1 MKHFPR
7 RTVEPTAE
15 PLSVSEALTHLR
27 VDDDESIEYV
37 SSLIRTVRVN
47 AENRTERTLMRS
59 TWTLKLDAFPVCDAG
74 LIELRQPPV
83 MAVTSV
89 TYIDADGVT
98 QTVPTADYVLDAF
111 SEPGRL
117 LPVDKWPAADNR
129 PGAVTVVYTAGYAS
143 AAAVPAPIKHWMLL
157 ALTDLYELRQRSGEK
172 PALPQDF
179 ADSLLAEYRLLG
191 I

>member
-27 VDDDESIEYV
+27 VDDDESIDYV
-37 SSLIRTVRVN
+37 SSLIRTVRMQ
-47 AENRTERTLMRS
+47 AENRTERTLMPS
-59 TWTLKLDAFPVCDAG
+59 TWTLRLDAFPVCHAG

-83 MAVTSV
+83 TAVTSV

-98 QTVPTADYVLDAF
+98 QTVPTADYVLDPF

-117 LPVDKWPAADNR
+117 LPVDKWPVADSR
-129 PGAVTVVYTAGYAS
+129 PGAVTVVYTAGYAN

>member
-27 VDDDESIEYV
+27 VDDDESIDYV
-37 SSLIRTVRVN
+37 SSLIRTVRMQ
-47 AENRTERTLMRS
+47 AENRTERTLMPS
-59 TWTLKLDAFPVCDAG
+59 TWTLRLDAFPVCHAG

-83 MAVTSV
+83 TAVTSV

-98 QTVPTADYVLDAF
+98 QAVPTADYVLDPF

-117 LPVDKWPAADNR
+117 LPVDKWPVADSR
-129 PGAVTVVYTAGYAS
+129 PGAVTVVYTAGYAN

>member
-7 RTVEPTAE
+7 RTTEPTAE
-15 PLSVSEALTHLR
+15 PLSVSEALAHLR
-27 VDDDESIEYV
+27 VDEGEENDYV
-37 SSLIRTVRVN
+37 RSLIRTARMN
-47 AENRTERTLMRS
+47 AENRTERTLMPS
-59 TWTLKLDAFPVCDAG
+59 TWTLRLDAFPVCDAG

-83 MAVTSV
+83 TAVTSV
-89 TYIDADGVT
+89 TYIDADGNT
-98 QTVPTADYVLDAF
+98 QTVPTADYVLDTF

-117 LPVDKWPAADNR
+117 LPVDKWPLAASR

-172 PALPQDF
+172 PALPHDF
-179 ADSLLAEYRLLG
+179 ADSLLAEYRVLG
-191 I
+191 V